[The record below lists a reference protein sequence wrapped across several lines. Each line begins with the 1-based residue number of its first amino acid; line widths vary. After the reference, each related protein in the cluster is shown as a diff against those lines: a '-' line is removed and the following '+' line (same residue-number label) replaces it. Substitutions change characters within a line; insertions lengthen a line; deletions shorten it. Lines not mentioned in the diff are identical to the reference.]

1 MTGPGPNSTV
11 SSFPLCFPF
20 WFPSSDL
27 SAHREFFHHRLT
39 CFFSFAFKSH
49 YIISQNR
56 KFPNLG
62 NSIPVLSL
70 RQPLKRLGQ
79 VKMKKSR
86 YSKKYTRLLRTL
98 RQVRKSAGLTQAE
111 VGKRFGTHASFV
123 SKCESGERRIDVVEL
138 AEFCRLYKV
147 TLSEFLKMSEIE

>member
-1 MTGPGPNSTV
+1 M
-11 SSFPLCFPF
+11 
-20 WFPSSDL
+20 
-27 SAHREFFHHRLT
+27 
-39 CFFSFAFKSH
+39 
-49 YIISQNR
+49 
-56 KFPNLG
+56 
-62 NSIPVLSL
+62 LSL
-70 RQPLKRLGQ
+70 RQPLKRLGSL